1 MWCLLP
7 LFNSRR
13 VASGSTI
20 VGTCAIRP
28 APTTSPMIMFLSL
41 CVACRMRERSGSSSF
56 VVQPVGENTVFL
68 MSQ

>member
-1 MWCLLP
+1 MVSSP

-41 CVACRMRERSGSSSF
+41 CIACRMRERQALVRSWSSRS
-56 VVQPVGENTVFL
+56 GENTVFL